1 MYFLSCV
8 EIKTITIIIIII
20 IIMFLVTYIASHRC
34 PWADIIWLRDKTKG
48 R

>member
-8 EIKTITIIIIII
+8 EIKTITIIII

>member
-8 EIKTITIIIIII
+8 EIKTIII

>member
-8 EIKTITIIIIII
+8 EIKTIIIII

-34 PWADIIWLRDKTKG
+34 PWADIIWLPDKTKG